1 MRDDSLLRATD
12 QVRKLHL
19 AAAAGIAAVAV
30 LAIAQSFN
38 SSLSP
43 ATFAFLLICDA
54 TLLVVALLYPSAAV
68 RCPSCHLHWVSWS
81 IGHQPRAQWL
91 HWLFEFTDCP
101 GCGYKRSR
109 SSEHSN
115 AP

>member
-1 MRDDSLLRATD
+1 MHDESLLRATD

-19 AAAAGIAAVAV
+19 AAAAGVAAAVV
-30 LAIAQSFN
+30 LAIAESFN
-38 SSLSP
+38 SSLAP
-43 ATFAFLLICDA
+43 ATFAILLICGA
-54 TLLVVALLYPSAAV
+54 ALLIVAFLYPAAAV

-81 IGHQPRAQWL
+81 IGNQPHTQWL
-91 HWLFEFTDCP
+91 HWLFEFTVCP
-101 GCGYKRSR
+101 GCGYSRSR